1 MTSSHILNSPSD
13 EEIETSHADS
23 DFTTVKVN
31 KFQRKVRSD
40 QLVIESYNLFEKFND
55 QEFQVQVAEDHDVL
69 GKKGDFSFEEHNSE
83 VEETVTE
90 DEEFR
95 IVRVNRSKRKVRYHS
110 KIPIS
115 YSLVGL
121 DKFETPNRFDILK
134 NNSEEDVRK
143 IIKRLNIMK
152 MKKALLN
159 KCRHCNFKKRS
170 CMLDRS
176 SCSAKEKTCLACLKG
191 GHFPRS
197 LNCKRTRKARKSR
210 VQSKTITDQVRKP
223 PKKISSEV
231 HKLINEKIVE
241 LETVINSYSNCK
253 RLSKQTSNIPC
264 EVIPFAMMF
273 IFLNYGCIFS
283 VDSYENVRSLLEY
296 EKKSTELRKS
306 ILKEANYCARKFS
319 EINFQEDKEH
329 FSTYCSKRLRKT
341 LGIRSI
347 SNKMR
352 LL

>member
-1 MTSSHILNSPSD
+1 MINKTVNKPAEYKFFQKETRTKKLSETSLKQFETHNPFSVLETYSE
-13 EEIETSHADS
+13 EEIDDLFNGLEIVDKQ
-23 DFTTVKVN
+23 KVLQT
-31 KFQRKVRSD
+31 KFMLDR
-40 QLVIESYNLFEKFND
+40 LNC
-55 QEFQVQVAEDHDVL
+55 
-69 GKKGDFSFEEHNSE
+69 
-83 VEETVTE
+83 
-90 DEEFR
+90 
-95 IVRVNRSKRKVRYHS
+95 SK
-110 KIPIS
+110 
-115 YSLVGL
+115 
-121 DKFETPNRFDILK
+121 
-134 NNSEEDVRK
+134 EEDKDSACGNLINRLE
-143 IIKRLNIMK
+143 IIEI
-152 MKKALLN
+152 KKALLK

-231 HKLINEKIVE
+231 HKFINEKIVE

-273 IFLNYGCIFS
+273 IFLNYDYIFS